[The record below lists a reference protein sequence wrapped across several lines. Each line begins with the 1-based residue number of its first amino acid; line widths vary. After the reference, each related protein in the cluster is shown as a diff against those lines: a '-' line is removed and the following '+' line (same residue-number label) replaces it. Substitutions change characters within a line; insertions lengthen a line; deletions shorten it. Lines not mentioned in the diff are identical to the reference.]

1 VNLRRVLLVLQ
12 KEVRE
17 ALRDRRTLFVT
28 LVLPILLY
36 PCLMIGLGAATMRQ
50 QGKLKEATQK
60 VAFAGPVPAELRA
73 SLGEAKG
80 LVPANPADPEKAL
93 RAGEVHLVVKAAP
106 DFAEALEAGRSA
118 RLELLHDSASEPSS
132 EARRKAAEVVSKYR
146 EGILTRRLEE
156 RGVERSFINP
166 VDVPPATRT
175 DVASA
180 GKRGAHVFGRILSM
194 MLVIMVVTG
203 AFTPAV
209 DAVSGEKERGT
220 METLLVCPATRLE
233 VVLGKFLSVLAVS
246 VATALG
252 NLASM

>member
-1 VNLRRVLLVLQ
+1 V
-12 KEVRE
+12 VR
-17 ALRDRRTLFVT
+17 
-28 LVLPILLY
+28 
-36 PCLMIGLGAATMRQ
+36 
-50 QGKLKEATQK
+50 
-60 VAFAGPVPAELRA
+60 
-73 SLGEAKG
+73 
-80 LVPANPADPEKAL
+80 
-93 RAGEVHLVVKAAP
+93 AAP
-106 DFAEALEAGRSA
+106 DFPAVLEAGGTA
-118 RLELLHDSASEPSS
+118 RLELVHDSASEPST
-132 EARRKAAEVVSKYR
+132 EARRKAAEVVSRYR
-146 EGILTRRLEE
+146 EEVLAARLSGRGIE
-156 RGVERSFINP
+156 RAYINP
-166 VDVPPATRT
+166 VEVPPAAKT

-252 NLASM
+252 NLVSMGLTFGQFASG